1 MNRLLEHHLRKAK
14 LASLHGG
21 YKLKSV
27 IAAAV
32 AKEVEIY
39 GNSNSKGVYVNL
51 CVRALSQQDEV
62 PLQVSIPPPFN
73 PGQGVSITE
82 ALLATGLI
90 SDSPPGSP
98 SYQHNTSM
106 KGSSE
111 LSKHQTNADVSTSSN
126 ALKISETPVGSGGVV
141 QNFPTSSPVISL
153 ATSFMPQFQQDEAD
167 VLELATPQSIDLYTD
182 LDLDLEEFG
191 PAGTGSKLSESVSS
205 GVDSSSKKLKLLL
218 TTDIK
223 CSPAEVLEHRH
234 NLPKEAGL
242 IRGKRPG

>member
-1 MNRLLEHHLRKAK
+1 MHKAK
-14 LASLHGG
+14 LASLQGG

-39 GNSNSKGVYVNL
+39 ANSNSKGVYVNL
-51 CVRALSQQDEV
+51 CVRALSQQDELT
-62 PLQVSIPPPFN
+62 LQVSIPPPFG
-73 PGQGVSITE
+73 PGREASITE

-98 SYQHNTSM
+98 FTQQNTSM

-111 LSKHQTNADVSTSSN
+111 LSNYQTNADISTSSN
-126 ALKISETPVGSGGVV
+126 VPKISETLGASGGAV
-141 QNFPTSSPVISL
+141 QDFPTSSPVISL
-153 ATSFMPQFQQDEAD
+153 ATSFIPQFQQDEAD
-167 VLELATPQSIDLYTD
+167 DVLELAIPPSVDLYTD

-205 GVDSSSKKLKLLL
+205 CVDSSSKKLKVLL
-218 TTDIK
+218 TADIK
-223 CSPAEVLEHRH
+223 CGPSEVLEDRH
-234 NLPKEAGL
+234 NLPKEPGL
-242 IRGKRPG
+242 IRGKHPG